1 MNFTQCSNTG
11 AVEGFCLIKTV
22 EKKMTAKGVPYLDLI
37 LADSSGE
44 IGAKLWDYKE
54 SPQTA
59 FNVYDLVKVRGTVSS
74 FNDAM
79 QLRVERIRLAT
90 DEDDVRAEDFVPSA
104 QLDGKLMLSEIERV
118 VAAFTDNQLKTLVK
132 AMLAEYGDKLVYWP
146 AAKNLHHALRGGL
159 LMHTLSILRLAQGV
173 VKVYPFVNA
182 DLLFT
187 GVILH
192 DIAKIEELEVSPTGI
207 ASDYTA
213 KGNLIGHLV
222 MGAVNVDRIGRREQI
237 EQETL
242 TLVEHMLISH
252 HGMPEFGAAR
262 PTMFVEAE
270 ILSQLDL
277 LDARIYEMANAIS
290 AVEEGAFTPKQWALE
305 NRKLYNH
312 GKAGEFTANICCDDI
327 DAK

>member
-1 MNFTQCSNTG
+1 MNFTSCSNSG
-11 AVEGFCLIKTV
+11 AVEGFCLIKSC
-22 EKKMTAKGVPYLDLI
+22 EKKTTAKGVPYLDMV

-54 SPQTA
+54 TPQTD
-59 FNVYDLVKVRGTVSS
+59 FKVYDLVKVRGTVST
-74 FNDAM
+74 FNDAL
-79 QLRVERIRLAT
+79 QFRVERIRFALP
-90 DEDDVRAEDFVPSA
+90 EDGVKVEDYVPSA
-104 QLDGKLMLSEIERV
+104 ELTGEIMLANVYKTVDAFQDDELKKLVSAV
-118 VAAFTDNQLKTLVK
+118 
-132 AMLAEYGDKLVYWP
+132 LAEYDDRLVYWP

-182 DLLFT
+182 DLLYS
-187 GVILH
+187 GIILH
-192 DIAKIEELEVSPTGI
+192 DIAKIDELEVSPTGI

-213 KGNLIGHLV
+213 DVNLIGHLV
-222 MGAVNVDRIGRREQI
+222 MGAVNVDRIGRSEGISQ
-237 EQETL
+237 QTL

-252 HGMPEFGAAR
+252 HGQPEFGSAK

-277 LDARIYEMANAIS
+277 LDARVYEMANAIS
-290 AVEEGAFTPKQWALE
+290 AVGEGEFTPKQWALE

-312 GKAGEFTANICCDDI
+312 GKMGQFTAELSCDE
-327 DAK
+327 